1 MSENGKTVFSCKKD
15 YEGTVV
21 IPEGVTRI
29 WDDAF
34 VGCTNLK
41 EILVDENNLD
51 YCSKDGV
58 LYSKLMSI
66 LYVVPCCKDS
76 IEIPEYV
83 LVIKDHAFEGCS
95 NLKSITIPDSVSVI
109 GNHTFRDCTN
119 LTSIKIP
126 SSVTTVVRDTFS
138 CCTSLKEILVDEKN
152 PNYCSWDGALYA
164 KDMKTLIA
172 IPHGKD
178 SIEIPDGVAEISD
191 NAFEGCKSLTSIEI
205 PGSVTTIGWS
215 AFSGCS
221 SLKSIEI
228 PGSVTKIEGFTFYG
242 CSSLTSIVIPDGVT
256 EIGWSAFEGCTSL
269 TSIEIPNSV
278 TEIERSAFL
287 GCSKLTS
294 IKIPDGVTEI
304 WWNTFEGCSSLK
316 EILVDEK
323 NPNYCSWD
331 GALYAKDTKTLI
343 AIPHGKDSIE
353 IPDGVAEISDN
364 AFEGCKNLTSIE
376 IPSSVTKIGWVAFN
390 GCTSL
395 KSITIPEGVPVIWA
409 GTFQGCTNL
418 ISITIPSSVATI
430 QSWAFR
436 RCTSLKEIH
445 LKHKNPK
452 NFAEAF
458 KDIDPSNVTIYV
470 PKGSVKAY
478 RNSIHY
484 KSFKTIIEEE

>member
-1 MSENGKTVFSCKKD
+1 MEQNDYLKMSEDGFAVFGCKKD
-15 YEGTVV
+15 CEGTVV
-21 IPEGVTRI
+21 IPEGVTWIR
-29 WDDAF
+29 DDAF

-138 CCTSLKEILVDEKN
+138 CCTSLKEILVDEQT

-164 KDMKTLIA
+164 KDRKTLIA
-172 IPHGKD
+172 IPYGKD

-205 PGSVTTIGWS
+205 P
-215 AFSGCS
+215 
-221 SLKSIEI
+221 
-228 PGSVTKIEGFTFYG
+228 
-242 CSSLTSIVIPDGVT
+242 
-256 EIGWSAFEGCTSL
+256 
-269 TSIEIPNSV
+269 
-278 TEIERSAFL
+278 
-287 GCSKLTS
+287 
-294 IKIPDGVTEI
+294 
-304 WWNTFEGCSSLK
+304 
-316 EILVDEK
+316 
-323 NPNYCSWD
+323 
-331 GALYAKDTKTLI
+331 
-343 AIPHGKDSIE
+343 
-353 IPDGVAEISDN
+353 
-364 AFEGCKNLTSIE
+364 
-376 IPSSVTKIGWVAFN
+376 SSVTKIGWVAFH

-409 GTFQGCTNL
+409 GTFQGCTSL

-436 RCTSLKEIH
+436 RCTSLREIH

-484 KSFKTIIEEE
+484 KSFKAIIEEE

>member
-76 IEIPEYV
+76 IEIPENV

-172 IPHGKD
+172 IP
-178 SIEIPDGVAEISD
+178 
-191 NAFEGCKSLTSIEI
+191 
-205 PGSVTTIGWS
+205 
-215 AFSGCS
+215 
-221 SLKSIEI
+221 
-228 PGSVTKIEGFTFYG
+228 Y
-242 CSSLTSIVIPDGVT
+242 
-256 EIGWSAFEGCTSL
+256 
-269 TSIEIPNSV
+269 
-278 TEIERSAFL
+278 
-287 GCSKLTS
+287 
-294 IKIPDGVTEI
+294 
-304 WWNTFEGCSSLK
+304 
-316 EILVDEK
+316 
-323 NPNYCSWD
+323 
-331 GALYAKDTKTLI
+331 
-343 AIPHGKDSIE
+343 GKDSIE

-458 KDIDPSNVTIYV
+458 KDIDPSNITIYV
-470 PKGSVKAY
+470 PKGSGKAY
-478 RNSIHY
+478 RSSIHY

>member
-21 IPEGVTRI
+21 IPEGVTWIRE
-29 WDDAF
+29 DAF

-83 LVIKDHAFEGCS
+83 LVIKDLAFHGCS

-119 LTSIKIP
+119 L
-126 SSVTTVVRDTFS
+126 
-138 CCTSLKEILVDEKN
+138 KEILVDEKN

-164 KDMKTLIA
+164 KDM
-172 IPHGKD
+172 
-178 SIEIPDGVAEISD
+178 
-191 NAFEGCKSLTSIEI
+191 
-205 PGSVTTIGWS
+205 
-215 AFSGCS
+215 
-221 SLKSIEI
+221 
-228 PGSVTKIEGFTFYG
+228 
-242 CSSLTSIVIPDGVT
+242 
-256 EIGWSAFEGCTSL
+256 
-269 TSIEIPNSV
+269 
-278 TEIERSAFL
+278 
-287 GCSKLTS
+287 
-294 IKIPDGVTEI
+294 
-304 WWNTFEGCSSLK
+304 
-316 EILVDEK
+316 
-323 NPNYCSWD
+323 
-331 GALYAKDTKTLI
+331 KTLI

-409 GTFQGCTNL
+409 GTFQGCTSL

>member
-1 MSENGKTVFSCKKD
+1 MEQNDYLIMSENGKTVFSCKKD
-15 YEGTVV
+15 CEGTVV
-21 IPEGVTRI
+21 IPEGVTWIR
-29 WDDAF
+29 DDAF

-205 PGSVTTIGWS
+205 P
-215 AFSGCS
+215 
-221 SLKSIEI
+221 
-228 PGSVTKIEGFTFYG
+228 
-242 CSSLTSIVIPDGVT
+242 
-256 EIGWSAFEGCTSL
+256 
-269 TSIEIPNSV
+269 
-278 TEIERSAFL
+278 
-287 GCSKLTS
+287 
-294 IKIPDGVTEI
+294 
-304 WWNTFEGCSSLK
+304 
-316 EILVDEK
+316 
-323 NPNYCSWD
+323 
-331 GALYAKDTKTLI
+331 
-343 AIPHGKDSIE
+343 
-353 IPDGVAEISDN
+353 
-364 AFEGCKNLTSIE
+364 
-376 IPSSVTKIGWVAFN
+376 SSVTKIGWVAFH

-409 GTFQGCTNL
+409 GTFQGCTSL

-458 KDIDPSNVTIYV
+458 KDIDQSNITIYV
-470 PKGSVKAY
+470 PKGSGKAY
-478 RNSIHY
+478 RSSIHY

>member
-1 MSENGKTVFSCKKD
+1 M
-15 YEGTVV
+15 
-21 IPEGVTRI
+21 IPEGVTWIR
-29 WDDAF
+29 DDAF

-83 LVIKDHAFEGCS
+83 LVIKDLAFHGCS

-119 LTSIKIP
+119 
-126 SSVTTVVRDTFS
+126 
-138 CCTSLKEILVDEKN
+138 LKEILVDEKN

-191 NAFEGCKSLTSIEI
+191 NAFEGCK
-205 PGSVTTIGWS
+205 
-215 AFSGCS
+215 
-221 SLKSIEI
+221 
-228 PGSVTKIEGFTFYG
+228 
-242 CSSLTSIVIPDGVT
+242 
-256 EIGWSAFEGCTSL
+256 
-269 TSIEIPNSV
+269 
-278 TEIERSAFL
+278 
-287 GCSKLTS
+287 
-294 IKIPDGVTEI
+294 
-304 WWNTFEGCSSLK
+304 
-316 EILVDEK
+316 
-323 NPNYCSWD
+323 
-331 GALYAKDTKTLI
+331 
-343 AIPHGKDSIE
+343 
-353 IPDGVAEISDN
+353 
-364 AFEGCKNLTSIE
+364 NLTSIE
-376 IPSSVTKIGWVAFN
+376 IPSSVTKIGWVAFH

-484 KSFKTIIEEE
+484 KSFKAIIEEE

>member
-1 MSENGKTVFSCKKD
+1 MEQNDYLKMSENGKTVFSCKKD

-21 IPEGVTRI
+21 IPEGVTWIR
-29 WDDAF
+29 DDAF
-34 VGCTNLK
+34 VGCTSLK

-83 LVIKDHAFEGCS
+83 LVIKDLAFHGCS
-95 NLKSITIPDSVSVI
+95 NLKSITIP
-109 GNHTFRDCTN
+109 
-119 LTSIKIP
+119 
-126 SSVTTVVRDTFS
+126 SSMTTVVRDTFS
-138 CCTSLKEILVDEKN
+138 CCTNLKEILVDEKN

-172 IPHGKD
+172 IP
-178 SIEIPDGVAEISD
+178 
-191 NAFEGCKSLTSIEI
+191 
-205 PGSVTTIGWS
+205 
-215 AFSGCS
+215 
-221 SLKSIEI
+221 
-228 PGSVTKIEGFTFYG
+228 Y
-242 CSSLTSIVIPDGVT
+242 
-256 EIGWSAFEGCTSL
+256 
-269 TSIEIPNSV
+269 
-278 TEIERSAFL
+278 
-287 GCSKLTS
+287 
-294 IKIPDGVTEI
+294 
-304 WWNTFEGCSSLK
+304 
-316 EILVDEK
+316 
-323 NPNYCSWD
+323 
-331 GALYAKDTKTLI
+331 
-343 AIPHGKDSIE
+343 GKDSIE

-409 GTFQGCTNL
+409 GTFQGCTSL

-458 KDIDPSNVTIYV
+458 KDIDPSNITIYV
-470 PKGSVKAY
+470 PKGSGKAY